1 MAKISNTDLWNDV
14 RKSFPNF
21 ANHTAEA
28 TKDTFTDTGFEKL
41 KNWNIDTLNDFFSLS
56 MRVWLN
62 IVNVSHA
69 EDTLENQGFGEYF
82 DMPWGGY
89 VQRMAT
95 NSVKPISPKYKGLKD
110 GDSVDPFVVR
120 KPDVTE
126 RFWKQN
132 FDYQSLITMPDEFQ
146 MKQIFVSEYGMSE
159 FMAGIMSG
167 LENGYTIQRYTN
179 KLEAINAG
187 INSSETAL
195 QDTQHV
201 QVTLSAN
208 PTADE
213 LTKFLLTVKNV
224 VSAMTIA
231 PQTDGFNAM
240 HYASTQDK
248 NRLKLLIRPT
258 ISNAITVNVLA
269 GIFNPDKLNLGID
282 FVEVPNFGGL
292 KPFKDES
299 YTTALYEVYD
309 KLGAVIGYNET
320 EGETTVTV
328 ESHDVYWKDP
338 NEGVNAILAD
348 KGLIF
353 ECRQNPYTVEPVRNA
368 AGRYTNYWASSPNN
382 CVAYDPLYNVVLFE
396 N

>member
-1 MAKISNTDLWNDV
+1 MAKISNTDLWNAV

-62 IVNVSHA
+62 SVNVSHA

-159 FMAGIMSG
+159 FMAGIMTG

-187 INSSETAL
+187 INSNETAL

-201 QVTLSAN
+201 QVTLSAD

-299 YTTALYEVYD
+299 YTTPLHEVYD

-328 ESHDVYWKDP
+328 ETHDVYWKDP